1 MSYSHAFNSASV
13 PDTDAPPHGLGPSD
27 PPHSGNIDLLAS
39 FRTEA
44 ELANEPPFGRLGP
57 PPPEPPASSI
67 NSRGIVGWALLALI
81 AIITVVAPTY
91 IQDRREGQNVS
102 TAAAAPAPTGTA
114 TFDSN
119 PGGAEVSIDGD
130 FRGLTPLTLSIEA
143 GSHTVDV
150 RSGSLS
156 RTLPLVVQADTASTL
171 FVEFAPASTTG
182 LGQIEVSSD
191 PSGAQVSIDGAARG
205 VTPLTLT
212 SLEPGEYNLTISG
225 QGTSVQRRV
234 RVEAGATATV
244 AASLSAG
251 TYAAGWVTFKAPFEM
266 QVFEDERLI
275 GTTGAYRLMLPAGRR
290 ELRLLNTDYGFSTIM
305 PVQIV
310 AGQSITAAVAV
321 PNGSLSVNALPWA
334 NVLIDGATVGTTPL
348 ANLSV
353 PVGPHEVVWRHP
365 QLGERRQAVS
375 VVAQGTTRVAV
386 DFTK

>member
-1 MSYSHAFNSASV
+1 
-13 PDTDAPPHGLGPSD
+13 
-27 PPHSGNIDLLAS
+27 
-39 FRTEA
+39 
-44 ELANEPPFGRLGP
+44 
-57 PPPEPPASSI
+57 
-67 NSRGIVGWALLALI
+67 
-81 AIITVVAPTY
+81 
-91 IQDRREGQNVS
+91 
-102 TAAAAPAPTGTA
+102 
-114 TFDSN
+114 
-119 PGGAEVSIDGD
+119 
-130 FRGLTPLTLSIEA
+130 
-143 GSHTVDV
+143 
-150 RSGSLS
+150 
-156 RTLPLVVQADTASTL
+156 
-171 FVEFAPASTTG
+171 
-182 LGQIEVSSD
+182 
-191 PSGAQVSIDGAARG
+191 
-205 VTPLTLT
+205 
-212 SLEPGEYNLTISG
+212 
-225 QGTSVQRRV
+225 
-234 RVEAGATATV
+234 
-244 AASLSAG
+244 
-251 TYAAGWVTFKAPFEM
+251 M